1 MEIVLQSLLEG
12 AKRASGTV
20 VVIDVFRAFTTA
32 AYAFNQGAQELILV
46 AGVEEALRLRRN
58 GMVHLCMGEV
68 GGEKPEGFD
77 FGNSPF
83 AIAKENLEG
92 KVIAQSTSAGTVGVD
107 AANNADVIFLGSL
120 VTATATI
127 NAIRQN
133 DPECVSIVAM
143 GSEGKM
149 KTDEDEQCALYLR
162 NLLEGRNPDPNALRS
177 LILSGAESLKYGD
190 PNRPHFDIGDRNFAL
205 DIYIKN

>member
-32 AYAFNQGAQELILV
+32 AYAFNQGAKELILV

-68 GGEKPEGFD
+68 NGEKPEGFD

-92 KVIAQSTSAGTVGVD
+92 KVIAQSTTAGTVGVD

-127 NAIRQN
+127 NAIR
-133 DPECVSIVAM
+133 
-143 GSEGKM
+143 
-149 KTDEDEQCALYLR
+149 
-162 NLLEGRNPDPNALRS
+162 
-177 LILSGAESLKYGD
+177 
-190 PNRPHFDIGDRNFAL
+190 
-205 DIYIKN
+205 